1 MESLKQGQ
9 IPLDDLRI
17 DEKKTA
23 EVEVLDE
30 RSSDPAI
37 DPETGEY
44 KLVRQL
50 KNRHISLIRYLAFSF
65 LFALYSPHHSLVSEV
80 LLELVYQLSHPR
92 QSLR

>member
-1 MESLKQGQ
+1 MDSLKQGQ
-9 IPLDDLRI
+9 IPPDDLHI
-17 DEKKTA
+17 DEKKNA

-50 KNRHISLIRYLAFSF
+50 KNRHISLIRYLAFAFIFSM
-65 LFALYSPHHSLVSEV
+65 YSSHYSLVSEA
-80 LLELVYQLSHPR
+80 LLELVN
-92 QSLR
+92 

>member
-9 IPLDDLRI
+9 IPLDDLHI

-30 RSSDPAI
+30 RSSSDPAI

-50 KNRHISLIRYLAFSF
+50 KNRHISLIRYLAFPFIFSM
-65 LFALYSPHHSLVSEV
+65 YSPHYSPVSEAS
-80 LLELVYQLSHPR
+80 LELVN
-92 QSLR
+92 